1 MVWKLLE
8 SHRSAGHL
16 LAAQYAMASFGADSS
31 TIKAAET
38 KLEVF
43 LTAYF
48 LSLEQ
53 HSSGSSSRGPSAKPS
68 ICSYDNLFDMS
79 QPCLAY
85 AVLVSL
91 SESGSRVSTH

>member
-1 MVWKLLE
+1 VIWKLLE

-31 TIKAAET
+31 TIKAAEA

-48 LSLEQ
+48 LSLE
-53 HSSGSSSRGPSAKPS
+53 
-68 ICSYDNLFDMS
+68 
-79 QPCLAY
+79 
-85 AVLVSL
+85 
-91 SESGSRVSTH
+91 